1 MRILLVGVSLI
12 ACASC
17 VFDYESVGSGR
28 LGAGG
33 VGGDGGSAG
42 SGGTSGT
49 SGTGGTA
56 GVGGTAGSGG
66 QGGMGGTGGN
76 VTGSSC
82 TVANQDQDCDGKSCN
97 PIILEC
103 FGFGP
108 DERGTCE
115 TCVSDQNCSNWEHR
129 CVLMEFGGN
138 PYPNDHTGFCLPE
151 AAQDFA
157 GGPYHCNGE
166 EPYVAV
172 LEDRFSMSGAGPS
185 AYCGVRENLTTCDA
199 VHAQLD
205 ERPCTAGSDDDCP
218 DGGICRYTED
228 NGKWD
233 DRCTYECTSDSECRN
248 VQGWTLNCAGY
259 CGA

>member
-1 MRILLVGVSLI
+1 MRILLVGISLI

-42 SGGTSGT
+42 SGGTSGA
-49 SGTGGTA
+49 SGT
-56 GVGGTAGSGG
+56 
-66 QGGMGGTGGN
+66 GGTGGN
-76 VTGSSC
+76 VTGTSC
-82 TVANQDQDCDGKSCN
+82 TVASQAEDCDGNSCN
-97 PIILEC
+97 PFTLKC
-103 FGFGP
+103 FAFGP
-108 DERGTCE
+108 DERATCQ

-129 CVLMEFGGN
+129 CVLMEFDGE

-151 AAQDFA
+151 AAQDIA
-157 GGPYHCNGE
+157 EGPYHCDGE

-172 LEDRFSMSGAGPS
+172 LEDRVSMSGAGPS
-185 AYCGVRENLTTCDA
+185 AYCGVREDLTTCDA
-199 VHAQLD
+199 VLAQLD
-205 ERPCTAGSDDDCP
+205 ELLCTAGSDDDCP

-248 VQGWTLNCAGY
+248 AQGWTLNCAGY